1 MYIYLKCK
9 MHVHVSYSNLV
20 DFHFFLNK
28 NCKVAQQNNFHEY
41 KASPIILNVCTILTV
56 HL

>member
-1 MYIYLKCK
+1 
-9 MHVHVSYSNLV
+9 MHVHESYSNLV
-20 DFHFFLNK
+20 DFHFFLKNK

-56 HL
+56 HF